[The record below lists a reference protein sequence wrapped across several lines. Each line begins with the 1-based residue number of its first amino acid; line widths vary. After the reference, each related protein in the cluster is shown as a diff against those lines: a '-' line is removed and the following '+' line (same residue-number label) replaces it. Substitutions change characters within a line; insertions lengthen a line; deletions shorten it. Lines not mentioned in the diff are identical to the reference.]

1 MTITLMIAT
10 VKVEPGWAVGALT
23 VSDPAIDRDLLLDA
37 ADRPWVPGSALAG
50 SLRAHLSQATPPADV
65 RLMGS
70 RPPGSQAEAAESTVS
85 PLWIVGSVFVPD
97 SVSAPGSPAG
107 QRQEPAVLELT
118 GQTAIDRERGAAGA
132 GALRFSRLA
141 AQGGTLTV
149 YLRHD
154 PADGQP
160 LDDHD
165 LRLIVGWPP
174 AIGRDR
180 TKGCGRATLIQLRH
194 GTVDPAIPAGAS
206 TWLAHTGPGLF
217 EAVATSGITCDDTG
231 QEPWLEA
238 GFEIVDGLLTSDGQ
252 PGTVARSRQRLGR
265 PLIAGSTWKG
275 IIRSRA
281 EYIIRSRYGE
291 RAACQDPAGCGTCV
305 TCEIFG
311 HQGQRAKLAFRDSYI
326 ENPQDPSP
334 PVRTHVGIDR
344 VTGGARDALLFQTA
358 PLAAGQLRLW
368 IDALDDVAPWARNLI
383 RHVLRDIHD
392 GLTGAGSRTTR
403 GLGTLRLT
411 SQLDDP
417 GPVHVPALETPA
429 PTEPAR

>member
-10 VKVEPGWAVGALT
+10 VTVEPGWAVGALA
-23 VSDPAIDRDLLLDA
+23 VSDPAIDRDILLDA
-37 ADRPWVPGSALAG
+37 AGRPWVPGSALAG

-70 RPPGSQAEAAESTVS
+70 RPPRSQAEAADSTVS

-97 SVSAPGSPAG
+97 SGPPPGG
-107 QRQEPAVLELT
+107 GRRQEPAVLELT

-141 AQGGTLTV
+141 AHGGTLTV

-160 LDDHD
+160 LTDHD
-165 LRLIVGWPP
+165 LRLIAGWQP

-180 TKGCGRATLIQLRH
+180 TKGCGRATLTQLRH
-194 GTVDPAIPAGAS
+194 GPIDPATPAGAS
-206 TWLAHTGPGLF
+206 TWLAHTGPDLF
-217 EAVATSGITCDDTG
+217 ETVATSDITCDDAG
-231 QEPWLEA
+231 QEPWLDA
-238 GFEIVDGLLTSDGQ
+238 GFEIVDGLLTADGQ
-252 PGTVARSRQRLGR
+252 SGTVARTRQRLGR

-291 RAACQDPAGCGTCV
+291 QAACQDPAGCGTCV

-311 HQGQRAKLAFRDSYI
+311 HQGQRAKIAFRDSYI
-326 ENPQDPSP
+326 ENPHDPSP

-358 PLAAGQLRLW
+358 PLAAGQLRLRV
-368 IDALDDVAPWARNLI
+368 DALDDVPPWVHNLI

-392 GLTGAGSRTTR
+392 GLIGVGSRTTR

-417 GPVHVPALETPA
+417 GPVHVPALEAAA